1 MRYIVL
7 FIGTV
12 LSILFIIHLIR
23 GAKYVSM
30 FETLDSNK
38 YMFNTLYVV
47 GYSWSKTKFFPF
59 QGKLAA
65 ELMNQASMLYEPRF
79 AKYYAIVT
87 WSQAITLAHLF
98 AAVLFLLAGCVYS
111 MCGTLAL
118 LGVAIPAAVAFDT
131 LRDMKKELDNRTANC
146 ERELPEVVSSM
157 AILVNS
163 GMMLRDAWYLISERG
178 TGDFYSL
185 MRKATGNMR
194 NGMSD
199 KDAIFLFGR
208 ESNSLEIK
216 KFSSA
221 LIQSMEKTAVEL
233 SGFLAAQSSELWNV
247 KQQTMLQEGEK
258 ASAKLLL
265 PIMLIFVGVI
275 LIVIAAAFGGSLF

>member
-1 MRYIVL
+1 VA
-7 FIGTV
+7 V
-12 LSILFIIHLIR
+12 
-23 GAKYVSM
+23 AV
-30 FETLDSNK
+30 
-38 YMFNTLYVV
+38 NTL
-47 GYSWSKTKFFPF
+47 
-59 QGKLAA
+59 Q
-65 ELMNQASMLYEPRF
+65 
-79 AKYYAIVT
+79 
-87 WSQAITLAHLF
+87 
-98 AAVLFLLAGCVYS
+98 
-111 MCGTLAL
+111 
-118 LGVAIPAAVAFDT
+118 
-131 LRDMKKELDNRTANC
+131 DMKKELNNRTMNC

-178 TGDFYSL
+178 NGDFYEL

-233 SGFLAAQSSELWNV
+233 SGFLANQSSELWNV
-247 KQQTMLQEGEK
+247 KQQAMLQEGEK
-258 ASAKLLL
+258 ASTKLLM

-275 LIVIAAAFGGSLF
+275 LIVISAAFSGSLF